1 MNIRKTLFLVGFLN
15 IGMLC
20 AMNTPKLSWVK
31 IMQDKTKTEDQK
43 IDELNQLFKEGLSV
57 NAKSE
62 SFPNFTPL
70 MLAAERGYLK
80 MVNMLLGKGA
90 DVSAVDFNKAPALF
104 YAARWGQ
111 LEIVRLLLTKDT
123 KAVTAVSKNGNN
135 ILLDMLLYYGQNL
148 KETDNKIQFKKNL
161 VDIARLLIDRGANV
175 NAKARP
181 DEGGV
186 TPIMKAASYD
196 NFELVKLFKEK
207 GADLCLKD
215 QFGTG
220 LVDY

>member
-1 MNIRKTLFLVGFLN
+1 
-15 IGMLC
+15 
-20 AMNTPKLSWVK
+20 
-31 IMQDKTKTEDQK
+31 
-43 IDELNQLFKEGLSV
+43 
-57 NAKSE
+57 
-62 SFPNFTPL
+62 
-70 MLAAERGYLK
+70 
-80 MVNMLLGKGA
+80 MLLSKGA

-111 LEIVRLLLTKDT
+111 LEIVRLLLAKDS
-123 KAVTAVSKNGNN
+123 KAVTAISKNGNN

-148 KETDNKIQFKKNL
+148 KETENKVQFKKNL

-220 LVDY
+220 LVDYLPKKEKDISASDRAIINGIKGDIAGRCGSETVSVEDWEEL